1 MNQKEQINDIVAML
15 DQFMNEGGGHMNI
28 KVDETITTDQV
39 QVKTYNSTAC
49 QQGMACQVP
58 TIEFEGD
65 DQYE

>member
-1 MNQKEQINDIVAML
+1 MDQQEQINEIVAML
-15 DQFMNEGGGHMNI
+15 DQFMDEGGGHMNI
-28 KVDETITTDQV
+28 KVDETLTTDRVQV
-39 QVKTYNSTAC
+39 QTFNSTAC